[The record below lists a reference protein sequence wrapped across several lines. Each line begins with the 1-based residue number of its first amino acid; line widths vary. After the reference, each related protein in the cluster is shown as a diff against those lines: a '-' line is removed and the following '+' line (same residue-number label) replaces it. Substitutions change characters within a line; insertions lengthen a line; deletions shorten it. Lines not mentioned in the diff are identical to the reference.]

1 MIYTLRKD
9 DIEKIT
15 TRFLGI
21 YRKTLYPQKP
31 KAIIRALPERKE
43 MEIRFLVITGY
54 RWDNIEGSLKADYM
68 ELRDLQVIYLT
79 TTLRLMVLGTCWK

>member
-43 MEIRFLVITGY
+43 MEIRFPVITGY
-54 RWDNIEGSLKADYM
+54 RSDNIEGSLKADYM
-68 ELRDLQVIYLT
+68 ELRDLQVIYLP